1 MLPTVSVQM
10 PKESIDDQNN
20 YSESSDNRNDLDV
33 KEKSTR
39 HTSERALT
47 PAPVPATIPAPVPA
61 PVPSASA
68 SAPVPVTASASAPS
82 LKMDDMMKVGP
93 ISQQE
98 KEELVRNLDINT
110 GAMMVNYE
118 KGDKRFNVRTPK
130 DEYIGSFTA
139 SNIIKYAGSLH
150 TPEFMTHIDTKIQTD
165 AEALIESFVGKISL
179 VSGVPVVNLQTVSHS
194 PFMGD
199 VELLMRLNN
208 DLYRLEKDEL
218 EKELRYVDK
227 KKEHVRFAV
236 KKFIYSL
243 LNYTMSLIA
252 VVVEQSDTEEN
263 ISKLL
268 LKYSVGLMYRIF
280 QFVQEQIKNLT
291 EHQQDLFRMVESS
304 NKLRGVIESKVD
316 GLIKSLAEQNEALQK
331 QEQRMYRLSQSGG
344 DDSDSSE
351 FAIMTFSDDNNND
364 QKGGGEDGGEDD
376 DKEDQEGGDYVESE
390 SHFSAI
396 YDI

>member
-20 YSESSDNRNDLDV
+20 YSESSDNRDNLDRRERSSQSV
-33 KEKSTR
+33 KQ
-39 HTSERALT
+39 TSERGFTPA
-47 PAPVPATIPAPVPA
+47 PAPVPQ
-61 PVPSASA
+61 PSASA
-68 SAPVPVTASASAPS
+68 SAPAPITASASAPS

-110 GAMMVNYE
+110 GAMMVNYD

-139 SNIIKYAGSLH
+139 SNIVKYAGSLY
-150 TPEFMTHIDTKIQTD
+150 TPEFMTHIDDKTQTD
-165 AEALIESFVGKISL
+165 AQALIESFVGKISL
-179 VSGVPVVNLQTVSHS
+179 VSGVPVINLQTVSYS

-208 DLYRLEKDEL
+208 DLYRFEKDEL
-218 EKELRYVDK
+218 DKELRYVDK
-227 KKEHVRFAV
+227 KKDHVRFAV
-236 KKFIYSL
+236 KKYIYSL

-252 VVVEQSDTEEN
+252 VVVEQPDTEEN

-268 LKYSVGLMYRIF
+268 LKYSVGLMYRIY

-291 EHQQDLFRMVESS
+291 EHQQDLIRMVESS

-351 FAIMTFSDDNNND
+351 FGIMTFSDDNNDD
-364 QKGGGEDGGEDD
+364 QVGGGDSEREEDGGDG
-376 DKEDQEGGDYVESE
+376 DQEGGEYVESE